1 MLPQYQIVKDKIN
14 LEGINSDELIV
25 KVSKK
30 FKNAQ
35 KDTLDGIKFIWDD
48 RWVHFRKSNT
58 EPIMRI
64 YAEAPDKIQAE
75 ELVKE
80 VKRLI

>member
-1 MLPQYQIVKDKIN
+1 MIN
-14 LEGINSDELIV
+14 PIDIA
-25 KVSKK
+25 

-35 KDTLDGIKFIWDD
+35 KDTLDGVKFIWDD

-80 VKRLI
+80 VKSLI